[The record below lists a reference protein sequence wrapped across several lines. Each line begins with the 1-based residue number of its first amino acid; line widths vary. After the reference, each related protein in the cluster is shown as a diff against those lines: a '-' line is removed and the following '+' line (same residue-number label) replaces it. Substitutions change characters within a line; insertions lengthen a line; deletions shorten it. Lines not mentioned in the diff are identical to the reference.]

1 MANRE
6 DRRLQREIM
15 ASIVRVQ
22 KFKQEQL
29 HLTQM
34 LMGNYLEVIT
44 NWRRPP
50 SLQVIFLLSL
60 FEELKD
66 VAFYVVSI
74 SVKSLKKI
82 KPAATK
88 TRPLKIIKSTFVR
101 FSAMRTSLGF

>member
-1 MANRE
+1 MVANRE

-44 NWRRPP
+44 NWRPP